1 MPLPE
6 PAAQEH
12 RKQARQAREAV
23 IRLAMVRCMPGC
35 QINRLDFS
43 VCFNLPI
50 AGLASETVHIEI
62 EAEAVLRK
70 EQ

>member
-1 MPLPE
+1 
-6 PAAQEH
+6 
-12 RKQARQAREAV
+12 
-23 IRLAMVRCMPGC
+23 MVRCMPGC